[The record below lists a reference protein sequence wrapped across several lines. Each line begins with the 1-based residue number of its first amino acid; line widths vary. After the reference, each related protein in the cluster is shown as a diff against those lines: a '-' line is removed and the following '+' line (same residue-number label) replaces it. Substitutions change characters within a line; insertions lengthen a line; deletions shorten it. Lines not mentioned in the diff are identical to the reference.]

1 MMIKRGKVNS
11 DTVVDISPELAPIV
25 EVEPAELV
33 VPAEPAVPEC
43 PYECAIQKIRE
54 AIECLGPLV
63 ADDVKAQEAVAD
75 LSVIL
80 FDLK

>member
-11 DTVVDISPELAPIV
+11 DTVVDIAPEVTPVVEPV
-25 EVEPAELV
+25 EVVAPV
-33 VPAEPAVPEC
+33 EPAVPEC
-43 PYECAIQKIRE
+43 PYECAILKICE